1 MKEVEF
7 RIQPPHPLMNSP
19 DSASSSVSTRLLQD
33 HLPSGHAVL
42 PTLRPRRT
50 GLSPPRPNPD
60 QAATSGPNPEAG
72 ADPAQRF
79 GRSGPV
85 SFEVSDHTAL
95 VGPALPG
102 SSLCARES
110 PISAP
115 PAGGLPGDGPSAPAM
130 HGLPAVTP

>member
-7 RIQPPHPLMNSP
+7 GIQPPHPLMNSP
-19 DSASSSVSTRLLQD
+19 DLASSSVSTRLLQD
-33 HLPSGHAVL
+33 HLP
-42 PTLRPRRT
+42 LRAR
-50 GLSPPRPNPD
+50 SPVHPAAEPRPNPN

-95 VGPALPG
+95 AGPALPG
-102 SSLCARES
+102 SSLCWRES

-115 PAGGLPGDGPSAPAM
+115 LAGGLP
-130 HGLPAVTP
+130 GLPAVTP